1 MFWTDHD
8 SFSNCSVCVYF
19 VRTRVLCV
27 LWVSRIKI
35 MIFLPCTT
43 RECMKM
49 PFFLNIVFVTHY
61 FLTWGMSLVEV
72 TELYSKR
79 VLGGQ
84 IVFMII
90 VNRFPNFLYLFKTT
104 YALKFAIRVHCPWQY
119 VADLCYWSLLCN
131 CTLQWK
137 AFITTWYH
145 VT

>member
-1 MFWTDHD
+1 MCIFRTHT
-8 SFSNCSVCVYF
+8 CSVRFMGESHQNNDLPSMCNN
-19 VRTRVLCV
+19 R
-27 LWVSRIKI
+27 
-35 MIFLPCTT
+35 MHGNAIFLKYCVCYSLLSNL
-43 RECMKM
+43 RD
-49 PFFLNIVFVTHY
+49 V
-61 FLTWGMSLVEV
+61 SLVEV

-119 VADLCYWSLLCN
+119 VADLCNWSLLCN